1 MIELRTGPRIQVDL
15 PMSFATYQV
24 EGLQGGTIYN
34 LSMGGCTVESPTIVE
49 TGTNVALYI
58 HAPGEKAPI
67 AIDLATIQWSGRR
80 EFGARFQVVQS
91 EERKRLD
98 RLVQK
103 LLRPKA

>member
-1 MIELRTGPRIQVDL
+1 
-15 PMSFATYQV
+15 MSFATHRV

-34 LSMGGCTVESPTIVE
+34 LSTEGCAVESPTMVE

-58 HAPGEKAPI
+58 HAPGEKSPI
-67 AIDLATIQWSGRR
+67 AIDLATILWGGRR
-80 EFGARFQVVQS
+80 VFGARFQVVQS
-91 EERKRLD
+91 EEKKRLD